1 MNSLDFEKGRAEE
14 KCVDFKS
21 NIIKT
26 NLEDCNIIE
35 ENRYEDRRG

>member
-26 NLEDCNIIE
+26 NLESKE
-35 ENRYEDRRG
+35 